1 MISFF
6 GRFILFSLAAFF
18 VCEAVLLFSGTN
30 TLGVAVNP
38 IIFAIAVTC
47 GLFFALIKK
56 PTHSEESRRGA
67 KAQPE
72 SARLGMQYLA
82 CTTQA
87 EKDAYFSGSKRR
99 K

>member
-1 MISFF
+1 MISFL
-6 GRFILFSLAAFF
+6 GRFVLFSLAAFF
-18 VCEAVLLFSGTN
+18 LCQAVLLFSQSN
-30 TLGVAVNP
+30 TLGTAIDP

-47 GLFFALIKK
+47 GVFFALISKSK
-56 PTHSEESRRGA
+56 RSEQSRRGA

-72 SARLGMQYLA
+72 SARVGMQYLA

-87 EKDAYFSGSKRR
+87 EKDAYFSRPKGR